1 MDSKALQRAQI
12 MSISGYVFTRVGHV
26 KKQQVLQKSGK
37 RHNMLKHQCLEPLE
51 INYRTALQNALDLR
65 IG

>member
-1 MDSKALQRAQI
+1 

-26 KKQQVLQKSGK
+26 KKQQVLQKSAK